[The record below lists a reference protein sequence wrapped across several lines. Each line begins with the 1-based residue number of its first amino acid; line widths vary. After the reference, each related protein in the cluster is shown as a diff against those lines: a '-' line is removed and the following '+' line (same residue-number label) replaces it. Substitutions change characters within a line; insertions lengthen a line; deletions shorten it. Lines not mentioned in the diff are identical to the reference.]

1 MCICANCGSPL
12 IQNHILIDKRIP
24 EMTNGDKIIAPKCS
38 VCSSRIPVQPT
49 WHSTNAEQQVIL
61 ITGLCG
67 SGKSSIG
74 KALERMTGYIHIDGD
89 AVSKRVNWDIR
100 NGALEAR
107 SGYLVF
113 DELLDTIQIVLQLGY
128 SVIATYVFSKEV
140 IEIFETKLS
149 ELGVK
154 CSIVALQTEPN
165 ICIERDRSRS
175 CWTAGENF
183 VLKWQKEQSDLANC
197 EKITVIDNSHI
208 SLIETCNII
217 LRTFHLKKDKV

>member
-1 MCICANCGSPL
+1 MYICANCGSPL
-12 IQNHILIDKRIP
+12 SKNHILIDKRIP
-24 EMTNGDKIIAPKCS
+24 KMANGDNIIAPLCS
-38 VCSSRIPVQPT
+38 GCSSRIPVQPT
-49 WHSTNAEQQVIL
+49 WCSIDTEQQVIL

-74 KALERMTGYIHIDGD
+74 KALEQMTGYIHIDGD

-113 DELLDTIQIVLQLGY
+113 DELLETIQVVLQLGF
-128 SVIATYVFSKEV
+128 SVIATYVFSKEAL
-140 IEIFETKLS
+140 EIFETKLS

-154 CSIVALQTEPN
+154 CSIIALQTEPD

-175 CWTAGENF
+175 CWTAGEDF

-208 SLIETCNII
+208 SLIETCDII
-217 LRTFHLKKDKV
+217 LSTFHLKKDKV